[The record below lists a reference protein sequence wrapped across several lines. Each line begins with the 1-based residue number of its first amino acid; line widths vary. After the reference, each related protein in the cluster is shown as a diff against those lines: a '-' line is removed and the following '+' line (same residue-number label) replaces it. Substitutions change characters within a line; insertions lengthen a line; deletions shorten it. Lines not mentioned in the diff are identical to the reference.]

1 MRSLV
6 AAFLIPLFVALPV
19 TQVLAQATQ
28 EEPQVTQ
35 TSEATVLLST
45 PVVDS
50 NTVLLLA
57 PGSVEFSPATDSLP
71 LLDPT
76 AAAISTGGKIALVVV
91 GILVVLALIAFIV
104 VCSGSGSDNPYSP
117 CPS

>member
-19 TQVLAQATQ
+19 TQVLAQAQ
-28 EEPQVTQ
+28 QEPQVT
-35 TSEATVLLST
+35 SESMGLLST

-57 PGSVEFSPATDSLP
+57 PGSMEFSPATDSLP
-71 LLDPT
+71 ALS
-76 AAAISTGGKIALVVV
+76 AAQRSTGEEVAIVVAV
-91 GILVVLALIAFIV
+91 ILGVVLIV
-104 VCSGSGSDNPYSP
+104 TMVVAITQLKKL
-117 CPS
+117 